1 MTKSQKFILASMLI
15 FMIGLAMCLMSCGG
29 SKTTERVMVP
39 VDNSGKNGNYDLQF
53 DADIKPLLDANC
65 ALSGCHANAP
75 FLASADAFLN
85 SNGPKRITNSS
96 MPPSYSPKYG
106 QWTQDNKNTVLA
118 WFDANF

>member
-1 MTKSQKFILASMLI
+1 MTKSQRFLLATMLI

-29 SKTTERVMVP
+29 SKTTERVVTTP
-39 VDNSGKNGNYDLQF
+39 PSGNVGNGGELSF
-53 DADIKPLLDANC
+53 DADIKPILDENC

-75 FLASADAFLN
+75 FLASKDDFIN
-85 SNGPKRITNSS
+85 SKGPQRITNSS

-106 QWTQDNKNTVLA
+106 QWTQDDKNSILA